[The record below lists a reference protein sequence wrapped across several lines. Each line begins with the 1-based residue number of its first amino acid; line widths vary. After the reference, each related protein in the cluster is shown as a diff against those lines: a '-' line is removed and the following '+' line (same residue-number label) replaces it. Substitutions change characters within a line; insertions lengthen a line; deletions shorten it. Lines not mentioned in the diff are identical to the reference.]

1 MKHLPL
7 YGRSLLVAAG
17 VLLSSA
23 ALASQSA
30 PMTVQANV
38 VATCE
43 LSSVPLI
50 DFGNL
55 DPTIDNV
62 TQGDITWKCTNGF
75 DTVIKLDGGG
85 STNILARTMT
95 GAGTLPYQLYTDA
108 ARTQVFGDDVD
119 GVSAAVSGV
128 GYATAGNVT
137 VYGRVLQAD
146 AATAVA
152 GAYSDTVNVTI
163 VF

>member
-7 YGRSLLVAAG
+7 YRRSLLVAAG

-23 ALASQSA
+23 ALADQSA
-30 PMTVQANV
+30 TMTVQANV
-38 VATCE
+38 LASCE
-43 LSSVPLI
+43 LSSVPTI

-55 DPTIDNV
+55 DPTTDNL
-62 TQGDITWKCTNGF
+62 TQGDITWVCTNGY

-85 STNILARTMT
+85 SANILARTMG

-108 ARTQVFGDDVD
+108 SRTQVFGDDVN
-119 GVSAAVSGV
+119 GSSAAVSGV
-128 GYATAGNVT
+128 GYASPGTVA